1 MNAHL
6 SPRDEKTF
14 RRLSSAFRFYKYI
27 TVILLLLFFVGGLFI
42 FRDDI
47 TAENFRYLVKY
58 LDLHDTELSSARS
71 RIDFDSGES
80 ASVKAALYKNDLVV
94 VGSDSI
100 GIFDFF
106 SGRIFSDTFVMTSP
120 AVDVS
125 DKYILVYDLGG
136 KELRLYNSFSRQ
148 WRTAFDYPL
157 FCADA
162 SDSGRVAVATSEKNY
177 HSAVLV
183 FNSAHDQIFKW
194 LSADKYVSD
203 VSLSDDSSDRLAVA
217 ALRASS
223 GDFLAELLVFST
235 ASKEPIVSGSYAG
248 EMPLKT
254 WVCSDRAR
262 LLTDR
267 ALRALR
273 TDGTV
278 QSVVFPSDKQ
288 LLMYSFFDS
297 FSAVVLGDNTVGV
310 HQQILVFRD
319 SGEYSF
325 FGFDKQIVSLCADSD
340 RLFVLFS
347 DSIVCLDTVSGKAE
361 EFELNAEFS
370 AFGVAG
376 KDTVYLVN
384 ASGAELM
391 PLESKPPQTSQNITG
406 GNQ

>member
-1 MNAHL
+1 MNAQL
-6 SPRDEKTF
+6 NPGDEKSF
-14 RRLSSAFRFYKYI
+14 RRLSLVFRFYKYI
-27 TVILLLLFFVGGLFI
+27 AVILLLIFFVGGLFV

-58 LDLHDTELSSARS
+58 LDLHNTDLAFASS
-71 RIDFDSGES
+71 RIAFDSGES
-80 ASVKAALYKNDLVV
+80 ASVKASLYKNDLVV

-100 GIFDFF
+100 GVFDFF

-125 DKYILVYDLGG
+125 GKYILVYDLGG

-148 WRTAFDYPL
+148 WRAAFDYPI

-162 SDSGRVAVATSEKNY
+162 SDSGRIAVATSEKNY

-183 FNSAHDQIFKW
+183 YDSAHDQIFKW

-217 ALRASS
+217 ALRASG

-235 ASKEPIVSGSYAG
+235 SSKEPILTGSYPG

-262 LLTDR
+262 IITDR
-267 ALRALR
+267 AIRAVR
-273 TDGTV
+273 PDGSV
-278 QSVVFPSDKQ
+278 QSLLFPTDKQ
-288 LLMYSFFDS
+288 LLMFSFFDD

-310 HQQILVFRD
+310 HQQVMIFRD
-319 SGEYSF
+319 GGESRTFSF
-325 FGFDKQIVSLCADSD
+325 DRQIVSLCADGD
-340 RLFVLFS
+340 KLLLLFS
-347 DSIVCLDTVSGKAE
+347 DSILRLDVAAGVSE
-361 EFELNAEFS
+361 EFPLSGEFS
-370 AFGVAG
+370 SFGVAG

-391 PLESKPPQTSQNITG
+391 PLVTEQPQTTQSISG